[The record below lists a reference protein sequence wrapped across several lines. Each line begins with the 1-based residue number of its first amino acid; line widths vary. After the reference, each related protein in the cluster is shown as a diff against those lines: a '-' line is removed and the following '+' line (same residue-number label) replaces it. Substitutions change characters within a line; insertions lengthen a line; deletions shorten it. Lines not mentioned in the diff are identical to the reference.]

1 MIRRG
6 HLASVA
12 VLAALV
18 ATLPVVAEEGRDSA
32 APLAV
37 CFPSAD
43 PPRSVRAE
51 ASGFDV
57 DVARLVAAQLGR
69 PLRLVWLPER
79 GQTDIESSD
88 LVFWP
93 LLDGQCDMQLSIPG
107 ASAIA
112 RYGSKLQLSEPYYG
126 AAFEL
131 VPADATLRWGEPY
144 SGTLAVRANT
154 VAHVAVDALGIRW
167 TMQERTA
174 DLAAAVADGRADAAL
189 IWGPNLALTEDGLR
203 RNQSFDPPA
212 VLRWNLHMVVR
223 RGDPLLAQV
232 NDLLAESTTKSA
244 VKSLLETHGL
254 PARAAF
260 PTTYSRQ
267 ALDALRRPGYA
278 DVSSAGDG

>member
-1 MIRRG
+1 MIRQRFR
-6 HLASVA
+6 ASVA
-12 VLAALV
+12 VLVALV
-18 ATLPVVAEEGRDSA
+18 ATLPALAEEGRESD

-37 CFPSAD
+37 CFPAAD
-43 PPRSVRAE
+43 PPRSVRAD

-88 LVFWP
+88 LIFWP

-107 ASAIA
+107 TSAIA
-112 RYGSKLQLSEPYYG
+112 RYGSRLELSEPYYG

-144 SGTLAVRANT
+144 PGTLAVRANT

-167 TMQERTA
+167 TMQERTI

-189 IWGPNLALTEDGLR
+189 IWGPNLALEDSLR
-203 RNQSFDPPA
+203 RNESFDPPA

-232 NDLLAESTTKSA
+232 NNLLADPATKSA
-244 VKSLLETHGL
+244 VQSLLETHGL

-278 DVSSAGDG
+278 DVANAGDG